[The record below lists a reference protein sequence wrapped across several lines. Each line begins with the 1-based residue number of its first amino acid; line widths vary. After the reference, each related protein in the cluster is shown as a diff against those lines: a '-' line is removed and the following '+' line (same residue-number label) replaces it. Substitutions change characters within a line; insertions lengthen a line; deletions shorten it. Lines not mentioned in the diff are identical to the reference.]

1 MNQLADAPPRSGS
14 EDPMLRRLV
23 LGRYRVIDAL
33 AQGGMGVVYL
43 GRTEGALGFSRPV
56 VIKRVLPALLSDPS
70 IGQMFIRE
78 ARILANLRHP
88 GIVGVV
94 DFGEEDHAYIMVLEY
109 VHGFDAAQWLAF
121 LRRRGRQAPLDVALR
136 IAIQVLEALHYA
148 HNLRRPDG
156 TVTQVVHRDI
166 SPGNILLDS
175 EGHVRLSDFGIA
187 RIDDEASEYRT
198 QETTFKG
205 KFGYAHPSLLAKGEP
220 TPQTDVYS
228 VGVVLF
234 QLLTGINPFRG
245 ASAVETVH
253 RVVNLPTPRLTEYW
267 KQAPSELEQVLVR
280 GLSKDP
286 GEAFQDA
293 QTFADALRKQMTR
306 TESDVAA
313 DMVQLLN
320 RDFQDL
326 PSALGLRSLEDRDE
340 AWRDS
345 IPGPA
350 PTALTS
356 TRPGSPDEQATVPGR
371 LLPANDPTLVGDL
384 VEPPTKP
391 ATGGKSQWLVIA
403 AIAISVLSL
412 IGVGVV
418 FLAQKAPPAPGA
430 RYVVVS
436 KDPSLPEP
444 SGEPSAAAP
453 SPHATA
459 GSSPASRDTGEG
471 SGATPNHSVVPA
483 PVEPGAPGRRK
494 PEPAYF
500 TQVFSRRQGAVQ
512 RCFAD
517 SPQAEAVNLQIL
529 FEVDAQGKVVNA
541 SLTPPSL
548 GGTALGQCVLRIA
561 RGVSFGPLT
570 EGAAFRIPIQA
581 KKQ

>member
-1 MNQLADAPPRSGS
+1 MNQSADAPSELGA

-121 LRRRGRQAPLDVALR
+121 LRRRGRQVPLDAALR

-156 TVTQVVHRDI
+156 TLTQVVHRDI

-175 EGHVRLSDFGIA
+175 DGHVRLSDFGIA
-187 RIDDEASEYRT
+187 RIDDEAAEYRT

-245 ASAVETVH
+245 ESAVETVH
-253 RVVNLPTPRLTEYW
+253 RVVNLPTPRLTEHW
-267 KQAPSELEQVLVR
+267 EQAPSDLEQVLVR
-280 GLSKDP
+280 ALSKDP

-293 QTFADALRKQMTR
+293 QTFADALRKQLTR
-306 TESDVAA
+306 TEADVAA
-313 DMVQLLN
+313 DMAQLLT

-326 PSALGLRSLEDRDE
+326 PSALGRRSLEDRDE
-340 AWRDS
+340 AWRRS

-356 TRPGSPDEQATVPGR
+356 TRPGHPDEQATVPGG
-371 LLPANDPTLVGDL
+371 ASTNDLTVVGDRE
-384 VEPPTKP
+384 EPPTTP
-391 ATGGKSQWLVIA
+391 TAGGKSQWLVIA
-403 AIAISVLSL
+403 AVVVSVLSL
-412 IGVGVV
+412 IGVATL
-418 FLAQKAPPAPGA
+418 FLAQKTPPAPGA

-436 KDPSLPEP
+436 KDPSLPEA
-444 SGEPSAAAP
+444 SDEPLATAL
-453 SPHATA
+453 PHATA
-459 GSSPASRDTGEG
+459 GSSPASRDTGAASE
-471 SGATPNHSVVPA
+471 ATPNHSRLPVPA
-483 PVEPGAPGRRK
+483 EPGASVRRK

-512 RCFAD
+512 QCFAD

-529 FEVDAQGKVVNA
+529 FEVDAQGKVVSA
-541 SLTPPSL
+541 SLAPSSL

-561 RGVSFGPLT
+561 RSVSFGLLT